1 MVRGLTIIIP
11 RPQLNYIQNTPQN
24 TMTITTNRSCVL
36 LKALT
41 VEIRDVP
48 IPPVSDGDV
57 LVKVEATGI
66 CGSDVRAR
74 SPNLPYIHI
83 CQHHF

>member
-1 MVRGLTIIIP
+1 
-11 RPQLNYIQNTPQN
+11 
-24 TMTITTNRSCVL
+24 MTIVTNRSCVL

-48 IPPVSDGDV
+48 VPPVGDDDV
-57 LVKVEATGI
+57 LVKIEATGI

-74 SPNLPYIHI
+74 SPNCLYIRF
-83 CQHHF
+83 C

>member
-1 MVRGLTIIIP
+1 M
-11 RPQLNYIQNTPQN
+11 
-24 TMTITTNRSCVL
+24 
-36 LKALT
+36 T

-48 IPPVSDGDV
+48 IPPVGDDDV

-74 SPNLPYIHI
+74 SPNHLHVR
-83 CQHHF
+83 FD

>member
-1 MVRGLTIIIP
+1 MFTVR
-11 RPQLNYIQNTPQN
+11 RPSVNDLLETPPKVHPQE
-24 TMTITTNRSCVL
+24 TMTISVTTNRSCVL
-36 LKALT
+36 LRALT

-48 IPPVSDGDV
+48 IPPVGDDDV

-74 SPNLPYIHI
+74 PSTHLHVRLP
-83 CQHHF
+83 